1 MPGQDIVYTVHK
13 FEAENV
19 DEISINVGEQVIVIE
34 KDEGFNDGW
43 WQGRNVRGE
52 IGLFPIS
59 YTVKHPPTLAASS
72 LALEN
77 KIDLLENAISK
88 MKAPTSASAAS
99 QPKKTISSMSSMSS
113 ISSKNIHS
121 AVHQSLENPLL
132 SSKVEEWTSD
142 QVSTWLISVGFDKQL
157 ADNFKDQEI
166 TGDILLELTLD
177 SLKELDV
184 TTFGK
189 RFKIHNAINALRQ
202 ETRKQKQHTSPADNS
217 VSSKNIEARVASPF
231 PDLGNHRSNNN
242 ALSSYYNSNKQ
253 QQPYPDDDLVSDYST
268 VIRNSQLAPPK
279 TTVQKSSMPPPRPT
293 IPLDMDLIA
302 SSPRLSNL
310 VERQNVE
317 HSKTNNMD
325 RQEQQL
331 QLQIQQNQ
339 SGLLQQQQ
347 QQQRIQYLQQQ
358 RPTSH
363 QVIST
368 PTQNNQAASY
378 WKRSTMNNIKTQE
391 SIPEGR
397 SSTSSR
403 YSFMRSSLMPSGNK
417 LQNILPTNAPS
428 VRRSEDVSLSEVT
441 AAPDMEGW
449 LYKQGDKYKTW
460 NKRWFVLK
468 ANNLFYFKSPK
479 AVRMKGIINLKG
491 YRIEVDESIQPGKYC
506 FMAHHERE
514 RTFYFYTESEKP
526 MKDWL
531 KALMKATIARDFATP
546 VMSSSTIPTI
556 SLEMARRMRPR
567 PPSTIFLSQNDP
579 MRASSPAPYRN
590 NMNQHFSLMSLD
602 ERAQPIMQFS
612 HQQDMSVNGG
622 SRAPSVMST
631 RPMDQQ
637 KRMLPDN
644 ASDYSIDQRSR
655 LKDSGFNSTHG
666 GTALTR
672 SATESSR
679 SSSGRQSISMASV
692 QQQSTND
699 TATVNN
705 IAFYLDEEDED
716 LIDPEHMSVI
726 ESNRPTATTAYRDS
740 PDRFSQVTAVLDTR
754 PTKQDAY
761 VDWVNAHIQGNI
773 NNLTDL
779 SSGEVL
785 LEFLEALT
793 SKEILKPVVMPGQ
806 TLNAQRMDRVIAAF
820 KFMSLEGVDMD
831 GSCTIRDVLNGND
844 IKIMHMLDAVEYWSK
859 SQTNETNGKKM
870 ASGGTFGEDDQ
881 CKLRELE
888 EESENILPPNSF
900 ASR

>member
-1 MPGQDIVYTVHK
+1 MPGQEIVYTVHK

-19 DEISINVGEQVIVIE
+19 DEISINVGEQVIVLE

-52 IGLFPIS
+52 IGLFPIT
-59 YTVKHPPTLAASS
+59 YT
-72 LALEN
+72 
-77 KIDLLENAISK
+77 
-88 MKAPTSASAAS
+88 MKAPTSTSAPPQS
-99 QPKKTISSMSSMSS
+99 KKTISSMSSMSS

-121 AVHQSLENPLL
+121 TVNQSLENPLL
-132 SSKVEEWTSD
+132 GNKVEEWTSD

-202 ETRKQKQHTSPADNS
+202 GTRKQK
-217 VSSKNIEARVASPF
+217 VARVASPF

-242 ALSSYYNSNKQ
+242 ALSSYYNNNKQ

-268 VIRNSQLAPPK
+268 VLRNSQLAPPK
-279 TTVQKSSMPPPRPT
+279 TAAPKSSMPPPRPS

-302 SSPRLSNL
+302 SSPRLSSL
-310 VERQNVE
+310 VERQNTE
-317 HSKTNNMD
+317 HLKNSSQMD

-339 SGLLQQQQ
+339 S
-347 QQQRIQYLQQQ
+347 R
-358 RPTSH
+358 
-363 QVIST
+363 
-368 PTQNNQAASY
+368 
-378 WKRSTMNNIKTQE
+378 
-391 SIPEGR
+391 R

-403 YSFMRSSLMPSGNK
+403 YSFMRSSLMPSGNNK

-428 VRRSEDVSLSEVT
+428 VRRSEDVSSLSEAT

-491 YRIEVDESIQPGKYC
+491 YRIEVDESIHPGKYC

-666 GTALTR
+666 GTGLTR

-692 QQQSTND
+692 QQQSVND
-699 TATVNN
+699 TPATVNGT
-705 IAFYLDEEDED
+705 AFYLDEEDED

-726 ESNRPTATTAYRDS
+726 ESNRPTATTAAYRDNT
-740 PDRFSQVTAVLDTR
+740 DRFSQVTAVLDTR

-761 VDWVNAHIQGNI
+761 VDWINAHIQGNI
-773 NNLTDL
+773 KSLTDL
-779 SSGEVL
+779 SSGDVL
-785 LEFLEALT
+785 LEFLEVLT
-793 SKEILKPVVMPGQ
+793 SKEILRPIVMPGQ

-831 GSCTIRDVLNGND
+831 GSCTIRGSVVEN
-844 IKIMHMLDAVEYWSK
+844 AVSMFNLF
-859 SQTNETNGKKM
+859 T
-870 ASGGTFGEDDQ
+870 
-881 CKLRELE
+881 LL
-888 EESENILPPNSF
+888 L
-900 ASR
+900 

>member
-1 MPGQDIVYTVHK
+1 
-13 FEAENV
+13 
-19 DEISINVGEQVIVIE
+19 
-34 KDEGFNDGW
+34 
-43 WQGRNVRGE
+43 
-52 IGLFPIS
+52 
-59 YTVKHPPTLAASS
+59 
-72 LALEN
+72 
-77 KIDLLENAISK
+77 
-88 MKAPTSASAAS
+88 
-99 QPKKTISSMSSMSS
+99 
-113 ISSKNIHS
+113 
-121 AVHQSLENPLL
+121 
-132 SSKVEEWTSD
+132 
-142 QVSTWLISVGFDKQL
+142 
-157 ADNFKDQEI
+157 
-166 TGDILLELTLD
+166 
-177 SLKELDV
+177 
-184 TTFGK
+184 
-189 RFKIHNAINALRQ
+189 
-202 ETRKQKQHTSPADNS
+202 
-217 VSSKNIEARVASPF
+217 
-231 PDLGNHRSNNN
+231 
-242 ALSSYYNSNKQ
+242 
-253 QQPYPDDDLVSDYST
+253 
-268 VIRNSQLAPPK
+268 
-279 TTVQKSSMPPPRPT
+279 
-293 IPLDMDLIA
+293 
-302 SSPRLSNL
+302 
-310 VERQNVE
+310 
-317 HSKTNNMD
+317 
-325 RQEQQL
+325 
-331 QLQIQQNQ
+331 
-339 SGLLQQQQ
+339 
-347 QQQRIQYLQQQ
+347 
-358 RPTSH
+358 
-363 QVIST
+363 
-368 PTQNNQAASY
+368 
-378 WKRSTMNNIKTQE
+378 MNNIKIQE
-391 SIPEGR
+391 STPEGR

-417 LQNILPTNAPS
+417 LQNILPTNAPT
-428 VRRSEDVSLSEVT
+428 VRRSEDVSSLSDAT

-567 PPSTIFLSQNDP
+567 PPSTIFLTQNDP
-579 MRASSPAPYRN
+579 MRASSPSPYRN

-679 SSSGRQSISMASV
+679 SSSGRQSISIASV

-699 TATVNN
+699 ALPMNGNV
-705 IAFYLDEEDED
+705 FYLDEEDED

-726 ESNRPTATTAYRDS
+726 ESNRSTAAAAYKNN
-740 PDRFSQVTAVLDTR
+740 DRFSQETAILDTR

-761 VDWVNAHIQGNI
+761 IDWINAHIQGNI
-773 NNLTDL
+773 KSLTDL

-785 LEFLEALT
+785 LEFLEVLT
-793 SKEILKPVVMPGQ
+793 NKEILRPH
-806 TLNAQRMDRVIAAF
+806 LN
-820 KFMSLEGVDMD
+820 L
-831 GSCTIRDVLNGND
+831 
-844 IKIMHMLDAVEYWSK
+844 
-859 SQTNETNGKKM
+859 
-870 ASGGTFGEDDQ
+870 
-881 CKLRELE
+881 
-888 EESENILPPNSF
+888 
-900 ASR
+900 